1 MFFTPLTLLF
11 FFGFVLLFLFLFLFI
26 HIGIITIA
34 FERIGLTEGQTFAF
48 LLLSLMGSNINIP
61 IKKIPLAGQ
70 QSFSMTTNFFGMRYN
85 VPVQQ
90 PKEMVLAVNVGGAII
105 PFILSVYLMLK
116 WGMLLQPLFG
126 IFCVA
131 VVSYAMARP
140 VPGIGIAL
148 PVFVAPL
155 MAAFIAIFMAPS
167 AYAPSVAYISGTL
180 GTLIGADIM
189 HIKDLGKVQ
198 APVLSIGGAGT
209 FDGIFLAGIIAVL
222 FA

>member
-1 MFFTPLTLLF
+1 
-11 FFGFVLLFLFLFLFI
+11 
-26 HIGIITIA
+26 
-34 FERIGLTEGQTFAF
+34 
-48 LLLSLMGSNINIP
+48 
-61 IKKIPLAGQ
+61 
-70 QSFSMTTNFFGMRYN
+70 
-85 VPVQQ
+85 
-90 PKEMVLAVNVGGAII
+90 
-105 PFILSVYLMLK
+105 MLK

-131 VVSYAMARP
+131 VVSYVMARP